1 MEVPLKTKNRAAVL
15 FSNLTLGHIYGENL
29 IQKDACTP
37 VFILALFMIAKTWK
51 QPKCSSAYEWI
62 KKMRYLYIMEYY
74 SAIRR
79 NEIISFAAT

>member
-37 VFILALFMIAKTWK
+37 VFILALSMIAKTWK
-51 QPKCSSAYEWI
+51 QPKCSSTEEWI
-62 KKMRYLYIMEYY
+62 KKMWHIHTVEY
-74 SAIRR
+74 
-79 NEIISFAAT
+79 